1 MKREHILTY
10 DAFNVLT
17 LAIIQ
22 ISNKYHYWVVESF
35 VPIYKFFQ
43 LAVELISTIK
53 NNTEI
58 IFGAK
63 KWFAPLQWL
72 IQKSSTLCISVVF
85 CSVSV
90 VVQTK
95 KFPQIFC
102 YNTQNKRKRA
112 ITGELSKFINSSWSS
127 KI

>member
-63 KWFAPLQWL
+63 K
-72 IQKSSTLCISVVF
+72 
-85 CSVSV
+85 
-90 VVQTK
+90 
-95 KFPQIFC
+95 
-102 YNTQNKRKRA
+102 
-112 ITGELSKFINSSWSS
+112 
-127 KI
+127 